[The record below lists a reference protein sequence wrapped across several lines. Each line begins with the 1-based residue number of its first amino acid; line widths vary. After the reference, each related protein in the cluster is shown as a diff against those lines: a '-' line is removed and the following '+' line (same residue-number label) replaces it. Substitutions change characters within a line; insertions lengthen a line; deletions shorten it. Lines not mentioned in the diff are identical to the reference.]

1 MDKAVSTILNMKTQG
16 LAEKAFRL
24 LGVVVWAQDTI
35 LGFVVQ
41 IVRRLPIIGAFYE
54 YVIPMIIIGLTLFSL
69 PLLLRRV
76 RASDIAFYLIC
87 AVVVLGTM
95 ALNFKNSEYIKQDL
109 LRILVSALPML
120 FIGVTYSHEDSKS
133 DLFWASLFGAA
144 AVFLYQ
150 LYVLSLGYELNAD
163 NMDTAYKVLP
173 SVMYLIYWA
182 LEHKKLWH
190 WIIAGISMVMMFLFG
205 TRGPIV
211 AEIVFLLFGLFFS
224 VLNRK
229 SQIAKRVWLIVFAVA
244 LVFICSGDN
253 LIKAAEFLSEM
264 FEDIGFSTRVFD
276 RFIEGEIAEGSG
288 RDTLYAAVKSAISE
302 KPIFG
307 YGLMGDRP
315 IVDIYVHNVFLEMWC
330 HFGVIFGTAS
340 LLVMLGIP
348 ALALLKS
355 RKTSMFGFVLM
366 LTCMVFVKLMLS
378 GSYTT
383 EAYLFLLLGVCLS
396 ILRGR
401 NIES

>member
-24 LGVVVWAQDTI
+24 LVVVVWAQDTI

-253 LIKAAEFLSEM
+253 LIKAAEFLSEK

-330 HFGVIFGTAS
+330 HFGVIFGTLILGFFVLVPVRAILRS
-340 LLVMLGIP
+340 KDVEERDFLVM
-348 ALALLKS
+348 
-355 RKTSMFGFVLM
+355 MFCLVL
-366 LTCMVFVKLMLS
+366 VKLMLS
-378 GSYTT
+378 SSYLY
-383 EAYLFLLLGVCLS
+383 EANLFMMLGVSLA
-396 ILRGR
+396 ILRKR
-401 NIES
+401 SLE